1 MHNVQILGTQTKFAL
16 ITAMRNQRVIVFS
29 IVFPVVLLVLFN
41 SIFAHGA
48 NRTTHFSGGLITTAA
63 YFTAGLAA
71 YAIMLQTFTSLAITV
86 TTQRESGQ
94 LKRLRGTPMPS
105 WTFVAA
111 YLLRAVVFV
120 AVMVTVLFA
129 IGVIAFGVKLRAGG
143 VLGIVVYTIVGT
155 AAMASLG
162 IAVTIVCSTADMAS
176 TVGPF
181 AAVMLSFI
189 SGVFIPVSSLPH
201 WLNTIGKVF
210 PLSHL
215 TIGLQRAVAT
225 GVHGYGVTAADLGIL
240 AAWGLAGLIVSA
252 RFFRWEPQSRG

>member
-1 MHNVQILGTQTKFAL
+1 MRSLRILATQTRFAL
-16 ITAMRNQRVIVFS
+16 ITALRTQRVIVFS

-41 SIFAHGA
+41 SIFTNGT
-48 NRTTHFSGGLITTAA
+48 NRTTQFSGGEITTTA

-71 YAIMLQTFTSLAITV
+71 YAILLQTFTTLSISV

-105 WTFVAA
+105 WTFMAA

-120 AVMVTVLFA
+120 TVMVIALFA
-129 IGVIAFGVKLRAGG
+129 IGVIAFSVHLRAAG
-143 VLGIVVYTIVGT
+143 VVGIVVYTLVGT
-155 AAMASLG
+155 ASLAALG
-162 IAVTIVCSTADMAS
+162 IAVTIVCPTADMAS

-181 AAVMLSFI
+181 VAVMLSFI
-189 SGVFIPVSSLPH
+189 SGVFIPVASLPQ
-201 WLNTIGKVF
+201 WLNTIGKIF

-225 GVHGYGVTAADLGIL
+225 GVYGTGLTGTDLAIL

-252 RFFRWEPQSRG
+252 RFFRWEPQGRG